1 MTRTRLSSTW
11 LSRWSWTKMK
21 TLEKK
26 KRENHL
32 SKAKNALFSF
42 QFSFLPFFVCF
53 AQMIFASS
61 FAAGGIR
68 ASEALNLFYGTKDFQ
83 KSTGRFLC
91 SNKSYSYMMSYI
103 IPHSP

>member
-1 MTRTRLSSTW
+1 
-11 LSRWSWTKMK
+11 MK
-21 TLEKK
+21 TLEKEK
-26 KRENHL
+26 ENHL
-32 SKAKNALFSF
+32 SKAKNALFSSF
-42 QFSFLPFFVCF
+42 DFFLPFFVCF

-91 SNKSYSYMMSYI
+91 SNESYSYMMSYI